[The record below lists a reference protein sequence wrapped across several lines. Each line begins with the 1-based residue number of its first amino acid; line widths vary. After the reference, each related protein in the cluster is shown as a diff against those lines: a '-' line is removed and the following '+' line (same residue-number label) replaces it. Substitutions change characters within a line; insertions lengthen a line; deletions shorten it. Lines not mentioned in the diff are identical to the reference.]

1 MVKIT
6 PLADVNIISQSGPT
20 INDNSDKIEA
30 AFDNTIS
37 RDGSGPNQMEAD
49 LDLNSNDILNV
60 GLINV
65 TDLTIQGQNVS
76 ALIEASVTAVE
87 AAIQAAISA
96 SNASIS
102 AISASD
108 DAAMVASQLANL
120 PDWKGPWLTAT
131 AYTLGDLVQESGN
144 TYICIV
150 NHTSGTFA
158 TDLSSSYWQLFAQKG
173 ASGVGTGDMLSTNNL
188 SDVASPATARSNLG
202 VPAKSVDSIIASNW
216 TFNDSPTASIR
227 FGTDQDVKM
236 WWDNTNNI
244 FAFDTQSNAAAQ
256 LKLRFPLIEL
266 MKQGGTETLAKFIAD
281 GGVELYYDAV
291 KKFET
296 LTGGAK
302 VTGNMDADTVS
313 GNWISTAGEAT
324 TGTINNKFMTPLR
337 TQAALNDRITGSYG
351 GSGYVSFKRS
361 PTDVR
366 LYLQWGRFSVAAPA
380 NSNQRVTYPIA
391 LSTAVLGAWLSVDGA
406 AGQMI
411 GITGVDNYGYT
422 VQKGN
427 GDIAAHGGW
436 FFVIG
441 T

>member
-131 AYTLGDLVQESGN
+131 AYTLGDLVQ
-144 TYICIV
+144 V
-150 NHTSGTFA
+150 
-158 TDLSSSYWQLFAQKG
+158 
-173 ASGVGTGDMLSTNNL
+173 
-188 SDVASPATARSNLG
+188 
-202 VPAKSVDSIIASNW
+202 VD
-216 TFNDSPTASIR
+216 
-227 FGTDQDVKM
+227 
-236 WWDNTNNI
+236 
-244 FAFDTQSNAAAQ
+244 
-256 LKLRFPLIEL
+256 
-266 MKQGGTETLAKFIAD
+266 
-281 GGVELYYDAV
+281 
-291 KKFET
+291 
-296 LTGGAK
+296 
-302 VTGNMDADTVS
+302 
-313 GNWISTAGEAT
+313 
-324 TGTINNKFMTPLR
+324 
-337 TQAALNDRITGSYG
+337 
-351 GSGYVSFKRS
+351 
-361 PTDVR
+361 
-366 LYLQWGRFSVAAPA
+366 
-380 NSNQRVTYPIA
+380 
-391 LSTAVLGAWLSVDGA
+391 
-406 AGQMI
+406 
-411 GITGVDNYGYT
+411 
-422 VQKGN
+422 
-427 GDIAAHGGW
+427 
-436 FFVIG
+436 
-441 T
+441 